1 MIALFAMWTPG
12 PFELAIIIFVIF
24 FGLIWLVVKI
34 MITRCIFRINEQ
46 IELLTQIK
54 DELRKS
60 RLKKYPE
67 NSEAEK

>member
-1 MIALFAMWTPG
+1 MEYYIWYILGSFFIFALLVVA
-12 PFELAIIIFVIF
+12 LALPIIIAR
-24 FGLIWLVVKI
+24 W
-34 MITRCIFRINEQ
+34 IFRINEQ

-67 NSEAEK
+67 KREVES